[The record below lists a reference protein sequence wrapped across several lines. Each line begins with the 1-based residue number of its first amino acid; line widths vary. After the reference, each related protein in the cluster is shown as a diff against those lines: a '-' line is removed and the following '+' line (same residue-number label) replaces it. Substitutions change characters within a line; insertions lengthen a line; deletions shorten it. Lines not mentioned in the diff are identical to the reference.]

1 MANSQPVQ
9 LTKTRVDA
17 LLSLALKGE
26 EDLFYYWFD
35 TYGINVLGLDD
46 VTIRRQIEQ
55 AQEAHPDLKD
65 YEVWD
70 AVQKIRQ
77 ARAARQILARRYA

>member
-17 LLSLALKGE
+17 LLALAVSGE
-26 EDLFYYWFD
+26 EELFYHWFD
-35 TYGINVLGLDD
+35 TYGINVLSPDD

-55 AQEAHPDLKD
+55 AQEVYSEVKD